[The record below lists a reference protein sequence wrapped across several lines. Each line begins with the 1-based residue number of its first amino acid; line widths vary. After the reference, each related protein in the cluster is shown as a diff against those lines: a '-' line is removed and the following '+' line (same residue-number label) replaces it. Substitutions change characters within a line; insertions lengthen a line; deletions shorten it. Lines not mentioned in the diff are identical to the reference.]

1 MVVTCDFA
9 YIIELKIINKF
20 KKKKNYKENKTLEE
34 GFACKLAKIPLQLKE
49 VYFPWV
55 ELLSNKLYSI
65 QKPWVS
71 FHSHGY
77 CFKFLFMRK
86 KKINYNLKINDY
98 K

>member
-49 VYFPWV
+49 VYFP
-55 ELLSNKLYSI
+55 
-65 QKPWVS
+65 
-71 FHSHGY
+71 
-77 CFKFLFMRK
+77 
-86 KKINYNLKINDY
+86 
-98 K
+98 